1 MSKTKWRSV
10 DGIVLLN
17 KPIGLSSNQALQRVR
32 RLYRAAKAGH
42 TGALDPLATGMLP
55 LCLGEATK
63 FSQFLL
69 DADKR
74 YLTCIRLGQRTTT
87 GDREGEILTEEVVP
101 DLTEEELESILNRF
115 RGDIEQIPPMYSALK
130 HEGKPLYEYA
140 RKGIVIERKRR
151 QVTISNVTLVSRT
164 ANTLTL
170 DIQCSKGTYIRTI
183 GEDIGE
189 ALGCGAHLHSLH
201 RISTAGYSPEGMLTL
216 EEFEA
221 LAEQGEEVL
230 DAKLM
235 TMDTAVGHMDRVEL
249 SSQYTRE
256 MLFGRTVSRAD
267 LPVPTAEGVL
277 FRMYDQATQR
287 FLGLGVLKGS
297 VIKPHRLVNTSE
309 LTDF

>member
-1 MSKTKWRSV
+1 MVKAKWRSV

-32 RLYRAAKAGH
+32 RLYQAAKAGH

-55 LCLGEATK
+55 MCLGEATK
-63 FSQFLL
+63 FSQYLL

-74 YLTCIRLGQRTTT
+74 YLTCIQLGKRTTT
-87 GDREGEILTEEVVP
+87 GDREGDVLTEELIP
-101 DLTEEELESILNRF
+101 DLTDESLEVILDGF

-140 RKGIVIERKRR
+140 RQGIVIERKRR
-151 QVTISNVTLVSRT
+151 RVTISNLTLVSRT
-164 ANTLTL
+164 KDTLTL

-201 RISTAGYSPEGMLTL
+201 RISTAGYLPENMMTL

-221 LAEQGEEVL
+221 IAEQGYDEL
-230 DAKLM
+230 DSHLI
-235 TMDTAVGHMDRVEL
+235 TMDTAVEHFAKVEL
-249 SSQYTRE
+249 PESDTVN
-256 MLFGRTVSRAD
+256 MMFGRTVVS
-267 LPVPTAEGVL
+267 PVSLANETVV
-277 FRMYDQATQR
+277 RMYDFGSQR
-287 FLGLGVLKGS
+287 FLGLGQIKGTS
-297 VIKPHRLVNTSE
+297 LRPYRLVNTSE
-309 LTDF
+309 FSL

>member
-74 YLTCIRLGQRTTT
+74 YVTCIQLGKRTTT
-87 GDREGEILTEEVVP
+87 GDREGDILTDEP
-101 DLTEEELESILNRF
+101 IPTLTDEALELVLDGF
-115 RGDIEQIPPMYSALK
+115 RGVIEQIPPMYSALK

-140 RKGIVIERKRR
+140 RQGIVIERKRR
-151 QVTISNVTLVSRT
+151 TVTISNLTLVSRT
-164 ANTLTL
+164 EDTLTL
-170 DIQCSKGTYIRTI
+170 DIQCTKGTYIRTI

-201 RISTAGYSPEGMLTL
+201 RVSTAGYSPDGMLSL
-216 EEFEA
+216 EEFERI
-221 LAEQGEEVL
+221 AEQGETEL
-230 DAKLM
+230 DTYLM
-235 TMDTAVGHMDRVEL
+235 TMDTAVEHLNRVEL
-249 SSQYTRE
+249 SPEETKE
-256 MLFGRTVSRAD
+256 MLFGRSVSNLTSFEDGSLVR
-267 LPVPTAEGVL
+267 L
-277 FRMYDQATQR
+277 YDHNTQR
-287 FLGLGVLKGS
+287 FLGLGVLKDT
-297 VIKPHRLVNTSE
+297 IIRPHRLVNTSE
-309 LTDF
+309 LANN

>member
-1 MSKTKWRSV
+1 MVKAKWRSV

-32 RLYRAAKAGH
+32 RLYQAAKAGH

-63 FSQFLL
+63 FSQYLL

-74 YLTCIRLGQRTTT
+74 YLTCIQLGKRTTT
-87 GDREGEILTEEVVP
+87 GDREGEVLTEALIP
-101 DLTEEELESILNRF
+101 NLTDESLELVLDAF
-115 RGDIEQIPPMYSALK
+115 RGEIEQIPPMYSALK

-140 RKGIVIERKRR
+140 RQGIVIERKRR
-151 QVTISNVTLVSRT
+151 RVTISNLTLISRT
-164 ANTLTL
+164 ENTLTL

-201 RISTAGYSPEGMLTL
+201 RISTAGYLPENMMTL

-221 LAEQGEEVL
+221 IAEQGYAAL
-230 DAKLM
+230 DAHLIS
-235 TMDTAVGHMDRVEL
+235 MDTAVEHFVTVNLPEADTLDM
-249 SSQYTRE
+249 
-256 MLFGRTVSRAD
+256 MFGRTIPSPVSLAHET
-267 LPVPTAEGVL
+267 VV
-277 FRMYDQATQR
+277 RMYDHGSQR
-287 FLGLGVLKGS
+287 FLGLGQIKGAF
-297 VIKPHRLVNTSE
+297 IRPYRLVNTSE
-309 LTDF
+309 FSL

>member
-32 RLYRAAKAGH
+32 RLYRAEKAGH

-74 YLTCIRLGQRTTT
+74 YITCIQLGKRTTT
-87 GDREGEILTEEVVP
+87 GDREGEILSDEAIP
-101 DLTEEELESILNRF
+101 ALTDAQLELVLDCF
-115 RGDIEQIPPMYSALK
+115 RGEIEQIPPMYSALK

-140 RKGIVIERKRR
+140 RQGIVIERKRR
-151 QVTISNVTLVSRT
+151 RVTIANLTLLSRT
-164 ANTLTL
+164 EDTLTL
-170 DIQCSKGTYIRTI
+170 DIQCTKGTYIRTI

-201 RISTAGYSPEGMLTL
+201 RVSTAGYSPDGMLSL
-216 EEFEA
+216 EEFERI
-221 LAEQGEEVL
+221 AEQGETEL
-230 DAKLM
+230 DTYLM
-235 TMDTAVGHMDRVEL
+235 TMDTAVEHLNRVEL
-249 SSQYTRE
+249 LAEDTRE
-256 MLFGRTVSRAD
+256 MLFGRSVSNLTSFDDGSLVR
-267 LPVPTAEGVL
+267 L
-277 FRMYDQATQR
+277 YDHNTQR
-287 FLGLGVLKGS
+287 FLGLGVLKDT
-297 VIKPHRLVNTSE
+297 IIRPHRLVNTSE
-309 LTDF
+309 LANN

>member
-1 MSKTKWRSV
+1 MVKAKWRSV

-32 RLYRAAKAGH
+32 RLYQAAKAGH

-63 FSQFLL
+63 FSQYLL

-74 YLTCIRLGQRTTT
+74 YLTCIQLGKRTTT
-87 GDREGEILTEEVVP
+87 GDREGDVLTEELIP
-101 DLTEEELESILNRF
+101 DLTDESLEVILDGF

-140 RKGIVIERKRR
+140 RQGIVIERKRR
-151 QVTISNVTLVSRT
+151 RVTISNLTLVSRT
-164 ANTLTL
+164 KDTLTL

-201 RISTAGYSPEGMLTL
+201 RISTAGYLPENMMTL

-221 LAEQGEEVL
+221 IAEQGYDAL
-230 DAKLM
+230 DSHLI
-235 TMDTAVGHMDRVEL
+235 TMDTAVEHFAKVEL
-249 SSQYTRE
+249 PESDTVN
-256 MLFGRTVSRAD
+256 MMFGRTVVS
-267 LPVPTAEGVL
+267 PVSLANETVV
-277 FRMYDQATQR
+277 RMYDFGSQR
-287 FLGLGVLKGS
+287 FLGLGQIKGTS
-297 VIKPHRLVNTSE
+297 LRPYRLVNTSE
-309 LTDF
+309 FSL

>member
-74 YLTCIRLGQRTTT
+74 YTTCIQLGKRTTT
-87 GDREGEILTEEVVP
+87 GDREGDVLTDEAIP
-101 DLTEEELESILNRF
+101 TLTDEELESVLDRF
-115 RGDIEQIPPMYSALK
+115 RGEIEQIPPMYSALK

-140 RKGIVIERKRR
+140 RQGIVIERKRR
-151 QVTISNVTLVSRT
+151 RVTISNLTLVSRT
-164 ANTLTL
+164 EDTLTL
-170 DIQCSKGTYIRTI
+170 DIQCTKGTYIRTI
-183 GEDIGE
+183 GEDVGE

-201 RISTAGYSPEGMLTL
+201 RVSSAGYSPEGMLSL
-216 EEFEA
+216 DEFESI
-221 LAEQGEEVL
+221 AEQGEAEL
-230 DAKLM
+230 DTYLM
-235 TMDTAVGHMDRVEL
+235 TMDTAVAHLDKVEL
-249 SSQYTRE
+249 PPQDTRE
-256 MLFGRTVSRAD
+256 MLFGRSAVNETSLNNGTLVR
-267 LPVPTAEGVL
+267 L
-277 FRMYDQATQR
+277 YDGSNQR
-287 FLGLGVLKGS
+287 FLGLGV
-297 VIKPHRLVNTSE
+297 IKEAFIRPHRLVNTSE
-309 LTDF
+309 LVNN